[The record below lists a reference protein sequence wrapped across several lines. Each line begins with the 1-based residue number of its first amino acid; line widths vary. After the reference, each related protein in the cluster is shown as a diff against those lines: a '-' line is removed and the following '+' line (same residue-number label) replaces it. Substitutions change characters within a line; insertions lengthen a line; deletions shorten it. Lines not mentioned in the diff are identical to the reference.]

1 MEGQFVWGEV
11 AKKQEESLQRFV
23 PAPSCGLLV
32 ARETGRESGEFEKAK
47 RNSYDSDFREGQ
59 VKPKTELFG
68 LRASGLI
75 RFVNFDREF
84 LEVPSGISG
93 DTHTL
98 LPDPH
103 LSAVKQRNLRNHLIN
118 ENLTQKVS
126 CTLSLKHFPS
136 HPQGKTV
143 HSKCGHCGH
152 HTPWLPP
159 GAVISVGRP
168 CPTLI
173 NCG

>member
-1 MEGQFVWGEV
+1 MGASSVGNCYPNFTEEELRLGEDPNNV
-11 AKKQEESLQRFV
+11 PGILQVVEDTKKICAGTILWPPGSQ
-23 PAPSCGLLV
+23 GDWK
-32 ARETGRESGEFEKAK
+32 REW
-47 RNSYDSDFREGQ
+47 
-59 VKPKTELFG
+59 
-68 LRASGLI
+68 
-75 RFVNFDREF
+75 EF